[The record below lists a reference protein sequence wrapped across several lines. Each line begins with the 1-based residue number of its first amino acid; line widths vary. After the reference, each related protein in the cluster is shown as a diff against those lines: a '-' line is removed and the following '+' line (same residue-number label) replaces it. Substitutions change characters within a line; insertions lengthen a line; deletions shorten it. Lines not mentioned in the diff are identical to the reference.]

1 MKLPTPNLFDLI
13 DSKLIKAV
21 IVGVGIILAGAVSAL
36 TVITVLVLAVMLG
49 DAMMQVHPW
58 TAFKAIWITCS
69 ALITFGVVYKK
80 IGE

>member
-13 DSKLIKAV
+13 ASKPLKGAL
-21 IVGVGIILAGAVSAL
+21 VGLAIILAGAAMSLAIIV
-36 TVITVLVLAVMLG
+36 VLVLAVMLG
-49 DAMMQVHPW
+49 DAMMEVHPW
-58 TAFKAIWITCS
+58 TMFKAIWITCS